1 MIKRGDKTPYKK
13 EHMTNPVTC
22 INFCMQDT
30 PEAWADLALF
40 KARYESTGDDLADS
54 FSRPCRDYDLEAE
67 LTTGDV
73 FAGICHM

>member
-1 MIKRGDKTPYKK
+1 
-13 EHMTNPVTC
+13 
-22 INFCMQDT
+22 MQDT